1 MTRVAVIGGGIAGLA
16 AAQRLAEAQVSC
28 TVLERDHRPGGKIVS
43 LSVGGFLVE
52 GGPDCVLSSKPG
64 AVALARSLGIDGLL
78 HGTDPAHRGTFVKRQ
93 GRLHPLPEGIT
104 GLVPSRIASLLTTRL
119 LSPTGRIRAGL
130 EAFVPR
136 GGGGDESIA
145 QFASRRFGLE
155 AYQWVVEPLLS
166 GVYAGDG
173 EQLSLSATFPQ
184 LVRAERDAGGVLR
197 STWRKRGVPQGER
210 GGFLSFPDGVEHL
223 VRATVARLPAQTLRL
238 GVGARSVTTEGD
250 GFRIRCDDG
259 ATDTFD
265 QVIIAT
271 PAHVAAELVEDL
283 NPSLAI
289 ELSRIPFV
297 SSATVSLGYADA
309 PAFGGSGYVCP
320 RAEGGAAVAVTWS
333 SNKYQG
339 RAPAGG
345 ALVRVFLGR
354 AGDERWVD
362 EADDALI
369 AEARRELEKVC
380 GVVQKPVLARVFRW
394 SRGLP
399 QYVIGHL
406 DRMERI
412 AAWLHGLPGLHVA
425 GASYRGVGIPD
436 CITSGWAAAD
446 QVLRSLRVPA

>member
-16 AAQRLAEAQVSC
+16 AAQRLVEAQVSC
-28 TVLERDHRPGGKIVS
+28 TVIERDHRPGGKIVS
-43 LSVGGFLVE
+43 QLVGGFLVE
-52 GGPDCVLSSKPG
+52 GGPDCFLSSKPG

-78 HGTDPAHRGTFVKRQ
+78 QGTDPAHRGTFVKRE

-104 GLVPSRIASLLTTRL
+104 GLVPSRIAPLLTTRL
-119 LSPTGRIRAGL
+119 LSPAGRIRAGL

-173 EQLSLSATFPQ
+173 ERLSLSATFPQ
-184 LVRAERDAGGVLR
+184 LARAERDAGGVLR
-197 STWRKRGVPQGER
+197 STWRKRGGPPGER
-210 GGFLSFPDGVEHL
+210 GGFLSFPNGVEQL
-223 VRATVARLPAQTLRL
+223 VRSTVARLPAQALQL
-238 GVGARSVTTEGD
+238 GVGVRSVTMED
-250 GFRIRCDDG
+250 DAFRIRCDDG
-259 ATDTFD
+259 ATNTFD
-265 QVIIAT
+265 QVILAT
-271 PAHVAAELVEDL
+271 PAYITAELVEDL
-283 NPSLAI
+283 NPSLSI

-297 SSATVSLGYADA
+297 SSATVTLGYTDA

-333 SNKYQG
+333 SNKYRG

-345 ALVRVFLGR
+345 VLVRVFLGR
-354 AGDERWVD
+354 AGDEEWVD
-362 EADDALI
+362 EPDDVLI
-369 AEARRELEKVC
+369 AEARRELETVC
-380 GVVQKPVLARVFRW
+380 GVVQGPALARVFRW

-412 AAWLHGLPGLHVA
+412 TALLHALPGLHVA

-446 QVLRSLRVPA
+446 QVLRSLRVSV